1 MKKFYV
7 LALAVMAG
15 FLQVQTARADE
26 TVTDYLGNKI
36 VLKEGFVE
44 NNGVKI
50 HYYHVG
56 EGPVLIISHG
66 NGDYWFGW
74 RHQLAF
80 LAQRYKVVVY
90 DLRNF
95 NKSDKVNGQAGN
107 ADINFENDLKAV
119 QEKFTDGPAVHM
131 GNDQGGMVLWTY
143 AMRYPEKVK
152 LLIQTNT
159 IHPRAFVRELAK
171 NDQQA
176 KASWYIQQ
184 FIDDP
189 FKKGLEFERNAMSP
203 DRPGRTFP
211 SPEIEKMWRDAYA
224 RTTDKGLQGTVD
236 WYRFNFPSTPYSP
249 NDYAFGYHGTDFP
262 HVKAPTLVVQA
273 LNDSALR
280 PSGYN
285 DLGSWIDA
293 DLTLITWKDGD
304 HFQNSNQPA
313 RFNETI
319 GRWLDAYDKGLP
331 PLVK

>member
-1 MKKFYV
+1 MKKIYV
-7 LALAVMAG
+7 LMFVTLVG
-15 FLQVQTARADE
+15 LLQLQPARADE

-74 RHQLAF
+74 RNQIAF
-80 LAQRYKVVVY
+80 LAQRYKVVLY

-95 NKSDKVNGQAGN
+95 NKSDKVVGQAGN
-107 ADINFENDLKAV
+107 IDINYENDLKAV
-119 QEKFTDGPAVHM
+119 QEKFTDGPAIHM
-131 GNDQGGMVLWTY
+131 GNDQGGMVMWTY

-152 LLIQTNT
+152 LIIQTNT
-159 IHPRAFVRELAK
+159 IHPRAFVRELAR

-184 FIDDP
+184 YIDDP
-189 FKKGLEFERNAMSP
+189 FKKGLERAILSMDP
-203 DRPGRTFP
+203 DRPGRVFP
-211 SPEIEKMWRDAYA
+211 SKEIEKMWRDAFA
-224 RTTDKGLQGTVD
+224 RTTTQGRQGTAD

-249 NDYAFGYHGTDFP
+249 NDYAFGYHGADFP
-262 HVKAPTLVVQA
+262 HIKAPTLVIAA
-273 LNDSALR
+273 LNDAALR

-293 DLTLITWKDGD
+293 DFTLLTWMDGD
-304 HFQNSNQPA
+304 HFQHHNQPA
-313 RFNETI
+313 RFNDAI

-331 PLVK
+331 KLVK